1 MSSSGFSPTET
12 RAIGSLATLYLVR
25 MLGLFMLLPVMS
37 VYARDFPQASPFLIG
52 LSLGIYGL
60 AQACL
65 QLPLGMLS
73 DRVGRKP
80 VVIGSQL
87 VFLVGSL
94 VAAFAGSIWGI
105 ILGRALQGA
114 GAVASTLMALL
125 ADVTREENRSK
136 AMASVGA
143 KIGRAHV

>member
-65 QLPLGMLS
+65 QLPLG
-73 DRVGRKP
+73 
-80 VVIGSQL
+80 
-87 VFLVGSL
+87 
-94 VAAFAGSIWGI
+94 
-105 ILGRALQGA
+105 
-114 GAVASTLMALL
+114 
-125 ADVTREENRSK
+125 
-136 AMASVGA
+136 